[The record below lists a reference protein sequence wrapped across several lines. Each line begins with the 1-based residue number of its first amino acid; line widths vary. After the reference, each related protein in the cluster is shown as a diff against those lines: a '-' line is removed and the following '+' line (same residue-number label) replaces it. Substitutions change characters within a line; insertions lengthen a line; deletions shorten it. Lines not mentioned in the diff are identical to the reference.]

1 MMNIIRKIEIYL
13 NEEEAAE
20 KMVKSIE
27 KKKKGKYTEE
37 ERSKLK
43 AKFEKNIDK
52 KKKKKE

>member
-1 MMNIIRKIEIYL
+1 MNIIRKIEIYL